1 MGGGNVLFMLFVFI
15 FTYWCPT
22 RFLYQMMFVK
32 FNSTMTGVTCGAETV
47 NPSGTPQLT
56 PGFNWVHIA
65 RSLVFCVMLCRSLF
79 VFVSFFFWPL
89 CCLSFLWPLCCL
101 SFFWP
106 VCCLSFFWPVCCLSF
121 DLRLLLTLLVYYN
134 FSYNECLVTRF

>member
-22 RFLYQMMFVK
+22 RFLYQMMYVK

-47 NPSGTPQLT
+47 NPSRTPQLT
-56 PGFNWVHIA
+56 PAFNWVHIA
-65 RSLVFCVMLCRSLF
+65 RSIVFCVMFYRSLF

-89 CCLSFLWPLCCL
+89 
-101 SFFWP
+101 
-106 VCCLSFFWPVCCLSF
+106 CCLSF